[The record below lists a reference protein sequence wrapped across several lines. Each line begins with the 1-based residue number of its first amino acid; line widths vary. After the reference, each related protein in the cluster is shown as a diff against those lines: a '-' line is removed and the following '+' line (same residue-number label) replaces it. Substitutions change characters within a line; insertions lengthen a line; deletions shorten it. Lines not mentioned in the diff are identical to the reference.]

1 MRGAREPR
9 ATVRGVG
16 AGSRPGGRP
25 VVSQKALAER
35 MAVGPS
41 RKSGCMK
48 GTQAGKGT
56 EDPRWPGRGTRV
68 SLVSV
73 AGQRSTRRC
82 LCVDI
87 GSERKQ
93 KKTKNLAKAKRGL
106 LHHIQAGRVARTSHN
121 PTLFASV
128 TELSRTE
135 TCLPSHLLPGVLLE
149 TAYNISPSISL
160 L

>member
-9 ATVRGVG
+9 ATVHGVG

-35 MAVGPS
+35 TAVGPS

-48 GTQAGKGT
+48 GAQAGKGT

-82 LCVDI
+82 LRVDI

-93 KKTKNLAKAKRGL
+93 KKTELTQRRRKDGEQLKPREVCCITHRLEESPKPLTTPPCL
-106 LHHIQAGRVARTSHN
+106 L
-121 PTLFASV
+121 L
-128 TELSRTE
+128 
-135 TCLPSHLLPGVLLE
+135 
-149 TAYNISPSISL
+149 
-160 L
+160 